1 MQTRLSQIN
10 NIKYAEVGIFSRV
23 SIELKVS
30 IAQMETQYHT
40 IAQNPIS
47 RIAKSAKE
55 KIAQMLAIQKI

>member
-1 MQTRLSQIN
+1 M
-10 NIKYAEVGIFSRV
+10 GIFSRV

-40 IAQNPIS
+40 IAQNPNGKIVES
-47 RIAKSAKE
+47 MKE